1 MKGDIILE
9 ATLRV
14 CDLLICGCSV
24 VLPGFRLLEH
34 AAIAVDR
41 GIILEI
47 GDVDQ
52 IRTRYQPNQTIWAEG
67 KLAMPGMYDCHTHT
81 VQQLLKGGTVDEPP
95 IIWRRI
101 LVPYESHLTAEDRY
115 HAARLY
121 CLQALRAGITMFAD
135 AGSMDMTGT
144 AQAVSETGIRAA
156 IARVGRD
163 LDPELPAC
171 MCDATAEKSISAME
185 TFYRDYHGT
194 ADGRIHVWFSLS
206 SPMSS
211 SPQLVEGVAQVAK
224 IRNTGIHIHLGE
236 HPAEVQTCLSRWGL
250 RPPAFLDKYGAL
262 GKNVIAAHCIQITDF
277 DMQLMAE
284 RGLHVIH
291 CPTANL
297 PTQGIPK
304 LLAERA
310 AGLNIALGNDGA
322 TSAKQDLFG
331 QVQLLKYVTQATFG
345 TPVFEPTVLP
355 LAEAFNM
362 MTQNGAN
369 ALGVG
374 EQLGSLTPG
383 KQADI
388 VLLQVDNVNY
398 LPSRNLLH
406 TMMMVASSQDV
417 SDVIIGGKILLCN
430 GRFTQIDEEA
440 ILRAGKLQMQ
450 DLLRRTGLSS

>member
-1 MKGDIILE
+1 MQPTK
-9 ATLRV
+9 T
-14 CDLLICGCSV
+14 CDLLIYDCSAI
-24 VLPGFRLLEH
+24 LPGFQLLNH
-34 AAIAVDR
+34 AAIAVEQGR
-41 GIILEI
+41 ILDI
-47 GDVDQ
+47 GDSDQ
-52 IRTRYQPNQTIWAEG
+52 LCARYRPKERVQARG

-101 LVPYESHLTAEDRY
+101 LVPYESYLTPEDRY

-144 AQAVSETGIRAA
+144 VQAVSETGIRAA

-163 LDPELPAC
+163 LDPELPSS
-171 MCDATAEKSISAME
+171 MCDASAEKSLTAME
-185 TFYRDYHGT
+185 DFYREYHGK
-194 ADGRIHVWFSLS
+194 AGGRIHVWFSLS

-211 SPQLVEGVAQVAK
+211 SPQLVEGVAQAAK
-224 IRNTGIHIHLGE
+224 RRNTGIHIHLGE
-236 HPAEVQTCLSRWGL
+236 HPAEVQACLSRWGL
-250 RPPAFLDKYGAL
+250 RPPEFLDKYGAL

-277 DMQLMAE
+277 DIRLMAE

-322 TSAKQDLFG
+322 TSAKQDLFS
-331 QVQLLKYVTQATFG
+331 QVQLLKYVAQAAFG

-355 LAEAFNM
+355 LAEAFHM
-362 MTQNGAN
+362 MTQNGAC

-374 EQLGSLTPG
+374 DRLGSLSPG
-383 KQADI
+383 KLADI
-388 VLLQVDNVNY
+388 VLLRIDNVNY

-406 TMMMVASSQDV
+406 TVMMVASSQDV
-417 SDVIIGGKILLCN
+417 SDVIIGGRILLRDGC
-430 GRFTQIDEEA
+430 FTQIDEEA
-440 ILRAGKLQMQ
+440 ALYEGKLQMQ
-450 DLLRRTGLSS
+450 DLLRRTGSLS